1 MNIVI
6 DRRRLLVATGSLA
19 VAGLAAGRTAFAANK
34 PLVIATSLPSLAF
47 PWYVHMNAGF
57 QSEAKKLGDITLISL
72 DGQNSASKQ
81 TADIESAITKKVDAI
96 LIAPSDVD
104 ALSPVLGQ
112 AIAAGIPVVTVDR
125 QTRGVQGILYHVGAD
140 NVKGGG
146 VQGQAIMDAFPQG
159 AKIFNLQGQLGSG
172 NATARSKGMH
182 GVLDQHKDKY
192 KFVFEQTANFSQS
205 EALNVTEAG
214 LSGQGKPDV
223 IVTGNDDMAL
233 GAVAALQ
240 ARKISDVAVFG
251 FDAIPEALKLIKSGD
266 MRATIEQ
273 YPAEQ
278 CARAARVAVAF
289 LREGKKPDVAVDL
302 LTPTL
307 VTKDNLASAER
318 IGEM

>member
-6 DRRRLLVATGSLA
+6 DRRRLLLATGSLA
-19 VAGLAAGRTAFAANK
+19 AAGLVAGRSALAANK

-47 PWYVHMNAGF
+47 PWYVHMNQGF
-57 QSEAKKLGDITLISL
+57 QSEAKKLGDITLVGL
-72 DGQNSASKQ
+72 DGQNSAPKQ

-104 ALSPVLGQ
+104 ALSPVLAQ

-125 QTRGVQGILYHVGAD
+125 ATRGVQGILYHVGAD
-140 NVKGGG
+140 NVKGGE
-146 VQGQAIMDAFPQG
+146 VQGKAIMDAFPQG

-172 NATARSKGMH
+172 NAIARSKGMH
-182 GVLDQHKDKY
+182 NVLDQHKDKY

-240 ARKISDVAVFG
+240 ARKINDVAVFG

-278 CARAARVAVAF
+278 CARATRVAVAF
-289 LREGKKPDVAVDL
+289 LRESKKPDVAVDL
-302 LTPTL
+302 ITPTL
-307 VTKDNLASAER
+307 ITKDNLDSAER
-318 IGEM
+318 VGEM

>member
-1 MNIVI
+1 
-6 DRRRLLVATGSLA
+6 
-19 VAGLAAGRTAFAANK
+19 
-34 PLVIATSLPSLAF
+34 
-47 PWYVHMNAGF
+47 
-57 QSEAKKLGDITLISL
+57 
-72 DGQNSASKQ
+72 
-81 TADIESAITKKVDAI
+81 
-96 LIAPSDVD
+96 
-104 ALSPVLGQ
+104 
-112 AIAAGIPVVTVDR
+112 
-125 QTRGVQGILYHVGAD
+125 
-140 NVKGGG
+140 
-146 VQGQAIMDAFPQG
+146 MDAFPQG

-172 NATARSKGMH
+172 NAVARSKGLH
-182 GVLDQHKDKY
+182 SVLDPQNDKY

-240 ARKISDVAVFG
+240 ARKINDVAVFG

-307 VTKDNLASAER
+307 IAKENLSSAER

>member
-19 VAGLAAGRTAFAANK
+19 AAGLMGRAAFAANK

-47 PWYVHMNAGF
+47 PWYVHMNQGF
-57 QSEAKKLGDITLISL
+57 QNEAKKLGDITLLGL
-72 DGQNSASKQ
+72 DGQNSAPKQ

-104 ALSPVLGQ
+104 ALSPVLAQ

-125 QTRGVQGILYHVGAD
+125 QTRGVDGVLYHVGAD
-140 NVKGGG
+140 NVKGGE
-146 VQGQAIMDAFPQG
+146 VQGKAILDAFPQG

-172 NATARSKGMH
+172 NAIARSKGLH
-182 GVLDQHKDKY
+182 NVLDQHKDKF

-240 ARKISDVAVFG
+240 ARKITDVAVFG

-289 LREGKKPDVAVDL
+289 LREGKKPEIAVDL
-302 LTPTL
+302 LTPAL
-307 VTKDNLASAER
+307 ITKENLATAER
-318 IGEM
+318 VSEM

>member
-19 VAGLAAGRTAFAANK
+19 VAGLAAGRSAFAANK

-47 PWYVHMNAGF
+47 PWYVHMNQGF

-104 ALSPVLGQ
+104 ALSPVLAQ

-140 NVKGGG
+140 NVKGGA

-172 NATARSKGMH
+172 NAIARSKGMH
-182 GVLDQHKDKY
+182 SVLDQHKDKY

-278 CARAARVAVAF
+278 CARSARVAVAF

-302 LTPTL
+302 ITPTL
-307 VTKDNLASAER
+307 ITKDNINSAER

>member
-1 MNIVI
+1 MNIII
-6 DRRRLLVATGSLA
+6 DRRRLLFASGSLA
-19 VAGLAAGRTAFAANK
+19 VAGLVAGQSAFAANK

-47 PWYVHMNAGF
+47 PWYVHMNEGF
-57 QSEAKKLGDITLISL
+57 QSEAKKLGDITLIGL
-72 DGQNSASKQ
+72 DGQNSAAKQ

-104 ALSPVLGQ
+104 ALSPVLAQ
-112 AIAAGIPVVTVDR
+112 AITAGIPVVTVDR
-125 QTRGVQGILYHVGAD
+125 PTRGVQGILYHVGAD
-140 NVKGGG
+140 NAKGGE
-146 VQGQAIMDAFPQG
+146 VQGQAIMNAFPQG

-172 NATARSKGMH
+172 NAIARSKGMH
-182 GVLDQHKDKY
+182 SVLDQHKDKY

-240 ARKISDVAVFG
+240 ARNITDVAVFG

-307 VTKDNLASAER
+307 IAKENLSSAER